1 MKILSDFKTAV
12 KKFLGGLSWDSWIV
26 AGTGV
31 LLALALRYSLRRFES
46 GDYLSL
52 MQGWYTAFAQHGLS
66 ALHDGVTNYPPL
78 YEYILLFSSYIGK
91 FISPP
96 VFAMKLPLIVC
107 DFICAWY
114 IYRIVRL
121 NYHSG
126 PAPVYASLAALF
138 APSLVLNSSFWGQ
151 IDILYVTGLVACLY
165 YILKNRGFQACLAYG
180 LAISTKPQAIFLAPF
195 LILLFLKHRLSFKYL
210 LLIPAVY
217 FITLVPSWIAGR
229 PLFSL
234 ITLYTSQLDLFLRL
248 TVNAPNMYSWFPVDS
263 FDYLHLAS
271 TIFAISIIL
280 LYIAM
285 AWQSKVTFSTPLLVY
300 LALVSVLL
308 VPYFTPLMHERY
320 FFASDV
326 ISIVFA
332 FFFPRKAYL
341 AIILNVLSFFSYQ
354 AFLFG
359 IETIPQE
366 IIALL
371 LLGVVVILVWQLVVL
386 LHPRLT
392 KGSVESVR
400 SELPG

>member
-1 MKILSDFKTAV
+1 MKIFKTAV
-12 KKFLGGLSWDSWIV
+12 KKFFGGLSWDSWIV
-26 AGTGV
+26 AGAGV

-46 GDYLSL
+46 GDYLSQ
-52 MQGWYTAFAQHGLS
+52 MQGWYTTFAQRGLS

-78 YEYILLFSSYIGK
+78 YEYILLLSSYIGK

-96 VFAMKLPLIVC
+96 VFAMKLPFIAC
-107 DFICAWY
+107 DFVCAWY

-121 NYHSG
+121 HYASG
-126 PAPVYASLAALF
+126 PAPVYAALAALF

-151 IDILYVTGLVACLY
+151 VDILYVTGLVACLY
-165 YILKNRGFQACLAYG
+165 YILRNQGLPACLAYG

-195 LILLFLKHRLSFKYL
+195 LILLLLKNRLSFKYL

-217 FITLVPSWIAGR
+217 FITLIPSWIAGR

-248 TVNAPNMYSWFPVDS
+248 TINAPNMYSWFPVDS
-263 FDYLHLAS
+263 YDYLHLAS
-271 TIFAISIIL
+271 TIFAISIVL
-280 LYIAM
+280 LYISM

-300 LALVSVLL
+300 LALISVLL

-326 ISIVFA
+326 MSIVFA

-341 AIILNVLSFFSYQ
+341 ALILNVSSFFAYQ
-354 AFLFG
+354 GFLFG

-366 IIALL
+366 INALL
-371 LLGVVVILVWQLVVL
+371 LLGVIVILVWQLVVL

-392 KGSVESVR
+392 NGSADSLR
-400 SELPG
+400 PELPG